1 MEWRISNGWTYTDL
15 EHNWVG
21 EGLVRA
27 HERGYPQ
34 IYNDAIYYVLM
45 VDEQA
50 VGYTTATLVYDADEK
65 LSFVFVGN
73 TYVKLEYRKNG
84 FHKELLKHR
93 NAQIKKLNVPIV
105 AILNP
110 FGKTPT
116 ERLRDVVVS
125 LGYEPIAHNE
135 ELFTKLHLDMKEYE
149 MWCLR

>member
-1 MEWRISNGWTYTDL
+1 MEWRISKGWTYTDL

-45 VDEQA
+45 VDDYP
-50 VGYTTATLVYDADEK
+50 VGYTTATLVYDADKK

-73 TYVKLEYRKNG
+73 TYVKLEYRGNG
-84 FHKELLKHR
+84 FHKELLKER
-93 NAQIKKLNVPIV
+93 NEQIKKLSVPIV

-125 LGYEPIAHNE
+125 LGYEPIAHND

>member
-1 MEWRISNGWTYTDL
+1 MEWRISSGWTYTDL

-45 VDEQA
+45 VDGCT
-50 VGYTTATLVYDADEK
+50 VGYTTATLVYDAHDK
-65 LSFVFVGN
+65 LSFIFVGN
-73 TYVKLEYRKNG
+73 TYVKLEFRGNG

-93 NAQIKKLNVPIV
+93 NEQLQKLPVPIV

-110 FGKTPT
+110 FGETAAT
-116 ERLRDVVVS
+116 RLRDVVVS
-125 LGYEPIAHNE
+125 LGYEPIRYDD
-135 ELFTKLHLDMKEYE
+135 ELFTKLHLDMEKYV

>member
-1 MEWRISNGWTYTDL
+1 MEWRISKGWTYTDL

-45 VDEQA
+45 VDDYP
-50 VGYTTATLVYDADEK
+50 VGYTTATLVYDAHNK

-73 TYVKLEYRKNG
+73 TYVKLEFRGNG
-84 FHKELLKHR
+84 FHKELLKER
-93 NAQIKKLNVPIV
+93 NEQIKKLSVPIV

-125 LGYEPIAHNE
+125 LGYEPIAHND

-149 MWCLR
+149 MWCL

>member
-45 VDEQA
+45 VDDYP
-50 VGYTTATLVYDADEK
+50 VGYTTATLVYDADNK

-73 TYVKLEYRKNG
+73 TYVKLEYRGNG
-84 FHKELLKHR
+84 FHKELLKER
-93 NAQIKKLNVPIV
+93 NKQIKKLGVPIV

-125 LGYEPIAHNE
+125 LGYEPIAHND

>member
-1 MEWRISNGWTYTDL
+1 MEWRISKGWTYTDL

-45 VDEQA
+45 VDDYP
-50 VGYTTATLVYDADEK
+50 VGYTTATLAYDADKK

-73 TYVKLEYRKNG
+73 TYVKLEYRGNG
-84 FHKELLKHR
+84 FHKELLKER
-93 NAQIKKLNVPIV
+93 NEQIKKLSVPIV

-125 LGYEPIAHNE
+125 LGYEPIAHND

>member
-45 VDEQA
+45 VDEQP
-50 VGYTTATLVYDADEK
+50 VGYTTATLVYDADNK
-65 LSFVFVGN
+65 LSFIFVGN
-73 TYVKLEYRKNG
+73 TYVKLEFRGNG

-93 NAQIKKLNVPIV
+93 NEQLQKLPVPIV

-125 LGYEPIAHNE
+125 LGYEPIAHND

>member
-1 MEWRISNGWTYTDL
+1 MEWRISSGWTYTDL

-45 VDEQA
+45 VDDYP
-50 VGYTTATLVYDADEK
+50 VGYTTATLVYDADNK
-65 LSFVFVGN
+65 LSFIFVGN
-73 TYVKLEYRKNG
+73 TYVKLEFRGNG

-93 NAQIKKLNVPIV
+93 NEQIKRLAVPIV

-110 FGKTPT
+110 FGMTPT

-125 LGYEPIAHNE
+125 LGYEPIAHND
-135 ELFTKLHLDMKEYE
+135 ELFTKLHLDMKDYE